1 MTVVSSEILISSA
14 VMSKVQGQP
23 TEVSMDGS
31 VNVVFTAY
39 VSQYTSYKYNIE
51 IDGNLVRQ
59 DADGVFGR

>member
-1 MTVVSSEILISSA
+1 
-14 VMSKVQGQP
+14 MSKVQTSP

-51 IDGNLVRQ
+51 IDGNVVRA

>member
-14 VMSKVQGQP
+14 VMSKIQGQP

-39 VSQYTSYKYNIE
+39 VS
-51 IDGNLVRQ
+51 
-59 DADGVFGR
+59 